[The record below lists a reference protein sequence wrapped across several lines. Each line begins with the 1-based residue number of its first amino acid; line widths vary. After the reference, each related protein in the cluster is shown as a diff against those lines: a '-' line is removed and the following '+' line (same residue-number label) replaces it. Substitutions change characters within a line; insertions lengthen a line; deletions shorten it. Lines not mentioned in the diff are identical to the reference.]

1 MTLTCAEVT
10 EKYINSLSGNFRCL
24 PLERRL
30 RIVTP
35 YLYPDNDLIE
45 VFVEEP
51 APGHMRVTD
60 LGETLRHLHSQ
71 GFEVSG
77 TPKRKHMVETIASG
91 VGVDIVRGELVKEGK
106 IGEIGELL
114 FDVIVA
120 SRGVADLIYTSRTYE
135 PPTFAQEVGKFLE
148 EHQIEYEPEVKLRG
162 ESGKVYTVDF
172 KLVRAN
178 KYLHTLSP
186 RQIAGLQP
194 VVARVLRIWFDCNGS
209 LGRETKVSLL
219 NDIDFQWKTPEVAL
233 LDRVSIVTYWSRR
246 DDIVAVL
253 SGNNGARG

>member
-1 MTLTCAEVT
+1 MTLSCAEITDRYV
-10 EKYINSLSGNFRCL
+10 KSLHGNFRCL

-51 APGHMRVTD
+51 TQGRIRVTD

-77 TPKRKHMVETIASG
+77 TPKRKHMAETIATG
-91 VGVDIVRGELVKEGK
+91 VGVDVVRGELIKEGTVD
-106 IGEIGELL
+106 EIGDLL

-120 SRGVADLIYTSRTYE
+120 ARGVADLIYTSRTYE
-135 PPTFAQEVGKFLE
+135 PPTFAQEVGKFLQD
-148 EHQIEYEPEVKLRG
+148 HQVEYEPGVKITG
-162 ESGKVYTVDF
+162 ESGKIYTVDF
-172 KLVRAN
+172 RLMQAN

-186 RQIAGLQP
+186 RQIGALQP
-194 VVARVLRIWFDCNGS
+194 VVNRVFRIWVDCNGR
-209 LGRETKVSLL
+209 LGRATKVSLL
-219 NDIDFQWKTPEVAL
+219 NDIDFEWKQPEVAL
-233 LDRVSIVTYWSRR
+233 LGRVSIVGYWSRR
-246 DDIVAVL
+246 EEL
-253 SGNNGARG
+253 LPTLRS

>member
-1 MTLTCAEVT
+1 MTLSCAEVT
-10 EKYINSLSGNFRCL
+10 DRDLKSLSGNFRCL

-51 APGHMRVTD
+51 AQGRIRVTD

-77 TPKRKHMVETIASG
+77 TPKRKHMAETIAAG
-91 VGVDIVRGELVKEGK
+91 VGVDVVRGELVKEGTVDD
-106 IGEIGELL
+106 IGSLL

-120 SRGVADLIYTSRTYE
+120 ARGVSDLIYTSRTYE
-135 PPTFAQEVGKFLE
+135 PPTFVQEVAKFLE
-148 EHQIEYEPEVKLRG
+148 ESQIEYEPGVKLTG
-162 ESGKVYTVDF
+162 ESGKIYSVDF
-172 KLVRAN
+172 RLAQAN

-186 RQIAGLQP
+186 RQIGALQP
-194 VVARVLRIWFDCNGS
+194 VVNRVFRIWVDCNGR
-209 LGRETKVSLL
+209 LGRDAKVSLL
-219 NDIDFQWKTPEVAL
+219 NDIDFEWKQPEVAL
-233 LDRVSIVTYWSRR
+233 LGRVSNVGYWSRR
-246 DDIVAVL
+246 EELLPIL
-253 SGNNGARG
+253 RS